1 MIANDQMPDPIRRRL
16 GLPPLANP
24 VVQNI
29 KQELFANSRRYI
41 VLILDASRGE
51 EVDVEELLAVAQRAG
66 KCPAIV
72 NRDLELAVA
81 AYRAWQD
88 SIHP

>member
-1 MIANDQMPDPIRRRL
+1 MIANDLPDPIRRRL
-16 GLPPLANP
+16 GLPPMTNL
-24 VVQNI
+24 VVESI
-29 KQELFANSRRYI
+29 KNEMFANSHRYI
-41 VLILDASRGE
+41 AMVLTASRGDE
-51 EVDVEELLAVAQRAG
+51 IDVEELLVVAQRAG

-81 AYRAWQD
+81 AYRAWQE

>member
-1 MIANDQMPDPIRRRL
+1 MIANDLPDPIRRRL
-16 GLPPLANP
+16 GLPLMANP
-24 VVQNI
+24 VVQSI
-29 KQELFANSRRYI
+29 KNEMFANNHRYI
-41 VLILDASRGE
+41 TLILDASRGE
-51 EVDVEELLAVAQRAG
+51 EIDVEELLAVAQRAG

-81 AYRAWQD
+81 AYRAWQE